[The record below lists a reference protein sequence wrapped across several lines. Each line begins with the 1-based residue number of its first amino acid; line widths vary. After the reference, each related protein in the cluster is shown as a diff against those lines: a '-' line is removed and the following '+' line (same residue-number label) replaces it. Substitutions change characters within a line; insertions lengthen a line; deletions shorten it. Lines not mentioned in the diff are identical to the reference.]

1 MHNSPAIHFNV
12 MVVFSLSRRAI
23 LTFFGSPLRRRRNS
37 DSVQFN
43 RVSRLARNC
52 ADWHRLMQICALT
65 NTLILDE
72 DGLYNPGHFNDR
84 LLLGL
89 KATMSEAELHILSAC
104 CGWSFGREQRSADYK
119 SAIRQIKNL
128 RYGKQILLTQ
138 LWSGGS
144 FEMRPGQGGFHL
156 TAFCAVA

>member
-1 MHNSPAIHFNV
+1 MYNSPAIHFKV
-12 MVVFSLSRRAI
+12 MVVFSLNRRAI

-52 ADWHRLMQICALT
+52 ADWHGLMQICALT

-72 DGLYNPGHFNDR
+72 DGLYDPGHFNNR

-89 KATMSEAELHILSAC
+89 KATMSEAEVHILTAC
-104 CGWSFGREQRSADYK
+104 CGWSFGHSRGPVAVSRCAGGNCSGQPRMDANAREWSARAK
-119 SAIRQIKNL
+119 
-128 RYGKQILLTQ
+128 
-138 LWSGGS
+138 
-144 FEMRPGQGGFHL
+144 PP
-156 TAFCAVA
+156 